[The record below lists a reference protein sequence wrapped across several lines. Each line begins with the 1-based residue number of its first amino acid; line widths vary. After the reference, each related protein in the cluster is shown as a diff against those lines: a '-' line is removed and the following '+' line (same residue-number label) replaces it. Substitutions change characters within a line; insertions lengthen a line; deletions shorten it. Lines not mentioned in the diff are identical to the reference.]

1 MCWPSHWM
9 RVEQSFPRMTRSN
22 PLFLFTNIL
31 IQLLLFLYMQS
42 SERVIEIANDILAQ
56 ANEKYGEELVCGDW
70 LTITSILI
78 YNVAEWVS
86 KSCECPIE
94 ETINAIFAGTITL
107 DAVHREEEE

>member
-1 MCWPSHWM
+1 
-9 RVEQSFPRMTRSN
+9 
-22 PLFLFTNIL
+22 
-31 IQLLLFLYMQS
+31 MQS
-42 SERVIEIANDILAQ
+42 SERVIEIANDIVAQ
-56 ANEKYGEELVCGDW
+56 ANEKYGEELVW

-107 DAVHREEEE
+107 DAVHRGEDE